1 MFGSESGINSDLK
14 GNFCS
19 LEPIEIDFKQTLSV
33 NQFMPD
39 GKIRKGLDFN
49 RTEFSFLNGRHN
61 GTIFAMVNSIK
72 ISKGSKWKLESHL
85 IEFQS
90 DEARTRFV
98 KIAEKILASCTDRSR
113 LTATQL

>member
-1 MFGSESGINSDLK
+1 
-14 GNFCS
+14 
-19 LEPIEIDFKQTLSV
+19 
-33 NQFMPD
+33 MPD

-49 RTEFSFLNGRHN
+49 RTESSFLNGRHN
-61 GTIFAMVNSIK
+61 GAIFAIVNSIK